1 MANFVLIHGAWH
13 GGWCWTRVAEHL
25 RRRGHVVHA
34 PSMTGMGDR
43 RHLLSRDITFET
55 HVMDFVNTILVER
68 LDDVVLCG
76 HSFGGIVTT
85 AVADR
90 VADRVRGLVFLD
102 AFLARDGQSVFDLSP
117 PWRTAEIL
125 EAARLHGDGW
135 TVPPQHFERWVED
148 PVDRAWVMEMAG
160 PHPLEAMRQPLSLTG
175 AGDAIANR
183 TYVVAEQ
190 YRPSPFWQFH
200 DALKDDPSW
209 HVTGL
214 PTLHDAM
221 ISMPDAVAAILEDAA
236 ARPRG
241 G

>member
-1 MANFVLIHGAWH
+1 VATFVLIHGAWH
-13 GGWCWTRVAEHL
+13 GGWCWVRVAERL

-34 PSMTGMGDR
+34 PSMTGLGDR
-43 RHLLSRDITFET
+43 RHLLSPAITFET

-90 VADRVRGLVFLD
+90 VADRVRGLVYLD

-135 TVPPQHFERWVED
+135 TVPPAHFDRWVED
-148 PVDRAWVMEMAG
+148 PADRAWVEAMAG
-160 PHPLEAMRQPLSLTG
+160 PHPLASMREPLSLTG
-175 AGDAIANR
+175 AGDAIGNR
-183 TYVVAEQ
+183 TYVLAEA

-209 HVTGL
+209 RVMGL

-236 ARPRG
+236 TRPRG